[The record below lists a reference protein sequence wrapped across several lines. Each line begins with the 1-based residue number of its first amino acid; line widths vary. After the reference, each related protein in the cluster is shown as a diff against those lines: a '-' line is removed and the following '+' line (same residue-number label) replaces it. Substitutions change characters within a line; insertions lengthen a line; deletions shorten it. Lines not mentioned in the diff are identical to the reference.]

1 MDWGVKLLRR
11 LQVISVAAILF
22 RGEGA
27 STSWDFVFLE
37 VMDLSSW
44 DLRVLFYTPSTC
56 PWPCLHDG
64 VSQLCVRFLIFL

>member
-1 MDWGVKLLRR
+1 MDWTLSFCADYKL
-11 LQVISVAAILF
+11 ISVAAILF

-56 PWPCLHDG
+56 PRPCLHDG
-64 VSQLCVRFLIFL
+64 ISQLCVRFFIFL